1 MVSVKEVMSQR
12 VVCVKQDDLVTKAR
26 SLMRDRY
33 RALPVLSDDK
43 LVGIVTRGDILKI
56 TSSKTNIQVRGLMSK
71 NLVTTSPDEDLRD
84 AARRLVES
92 SVRQLPVVEDGKLLG
107 IISSVDVL
115 AAFIE
120 HGYTP
125 VRKNVGE
132 IMSTNVTYC
141 EVRDEISTIWD
152 RMCASG
158 FAGLPVLKKGEVI
171 GIITRRDILH
181 HGSVRLSK
189 ESGSR
194 KLVRVEKAMR
204 TPPITVTPEETT
216 DDVARIMIKRDI
228 ARLPVAKGSKLEGI
242 VDIEDIL
249 KAYIG

>member
-26 SLMRDRY
+26 SLMRDGY

-43 LVGIVTRGDILKI
+43 LVGIVTRGDIMRI
-56 TSSKTNIQVRGLMSK
+56 TSSKTNIQVGGLMGK
-71 NLVTTSPDEDLRD
+71 NLVTTTPDEDLMD
-84 AARRLVES
+84 AARKLVES
-92 SVRQLPVVEDGKLLG
+92 SVRQLPVVEKGKLLG
-107 IISSVDVL
+107 IISSIDVL

-120 HGYTP
+120 HDYTP
-125 VRKNVGE
+125 VRKNVGD

-141 EVRDEISTIWD
+141 EARDEISTIWD
-152 RMCASG
+152 QMCASG
-158 FAGLPVLKKGEVI
+158 FAGLPVLKKDSII

-194 KLVRVEKAMR
+194 KLAKVEKAMR
-204 TPPITVTPEETT
+204 TPPIIATPEETIE
-216 DDVARIMIKRDI
+216 DVARIMIKKDI
-228 ARLPVAKGSKLEGI
+228 ARLPVVKESKLKGI
-242 VDIEDIL
+242 VDMEDVL
-249 KAYIG
+249 RAYIG